1 MPLKI
6 ELSQY
11 YALVLG
17 QVYLRNRSWVKG
29 VIKAETSD
37 VTVGADPF
45 DPVKKC
51 LRPAVHRHE
60 LESSAGS
67 TKALLSM

>member
-6 ELSQY
+6 DLSQY
-11 YALVLG
+11 CALVHG

-37 VTVGADPF
+37 VTVGANPF
-45 DPVKKC
+45 DPVNKY
-51 LRPAVHRHE
+51 LSPAVHEQE
-60 LESSAGS
+60 LDSSTRS
-67 TKALLSM
+67 TTALLSM

>member
-6 ELSQY
+6 DLSQH

-17 QVYLRNRSWVKG
+17 QVYLRNRPWVKG

-37 VTVGADPF
+37 VTVGANPF
-45 DPVKKC
+45 DPVKN
-51 LRPAVHRHE
+51 V
-60 LESSAGS
+60 
-67 TKALLSM
+67 